1 MLAAYSEPMEAVK
14 FFATEN
20 VPCCVGFLL
29 TDCAV
34 TSSALSRSTSGHFLT
49 SYPVC
54 VWFKFKFNY
63 CNYLPVLIDDSQA
76 CASGDGCCCIICSY
90 ATIFRVG
97 RFITCTC

>member
-34 TSSALSRSTSGHFLT
+34 TSSALSRSTSGLLT
-49 SYPVC
+49 
-54 VWFKFKFNY
+54 
-63 CNYLPVLIDDSQA
+63 A
-76 CASGDGCCCIICSY
+76 
-90 ATIFRVG
+90 R
-97 RFITCTC
+97 